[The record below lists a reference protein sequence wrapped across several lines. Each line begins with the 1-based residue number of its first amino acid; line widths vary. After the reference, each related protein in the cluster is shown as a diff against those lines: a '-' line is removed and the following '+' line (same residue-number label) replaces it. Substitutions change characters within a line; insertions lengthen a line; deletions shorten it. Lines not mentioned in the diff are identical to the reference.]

1 MHYQK
6 PLSLV
11 ILVLVA
17 AALACNL
24 PMGGPK
30 PTAAPTDAGF
40 AAPTQPGATAAAV
53 DPAAAAPAAGTP
65 AAGEAPAEQP
75 ASPAPGAVSAPENNK
90 FTLATTDSLAN
101 SGLLTLLVN
110 DFQTRTG
117 YEVKIEAGGA
127 GRAFRLGE
135 KFVADILFV
144 NDPGTEQKYLSEGFA
159 KERLIVMHTDFVLLG
174 PADDPAGVK
183 GSANAVE
190 ALKKIATKQAK
201 FITRGDE
208 SPVSTLETRLW
219 KNAGLTPSGSWYIK
233 SEEGVVGTVKI
244 ASDKQAYVL
253 AARATYLEAKSKNA
267 STLAVVL
274 EGDPALFDVYHVLPG
289 NPDKSPKIND
299 AGAQAFKQ
307 YLLSPEGQ
315 AIIAAFGSDAF
326 GQPVFFGDAG
336 KGDY

>member
-1 MHYQK
+1 MYDRK
-6 PLSLV
+6 PLYLV
-11 ILVLVA
+11 LLVLVA

-24 PMGGPK
+24 PMGEPK
-30 PTAAPTDAGF
+30 TTPAPTDSGF
-40 AAPTQPGATAAAV
+40 AAPTQPGATTAAV
-53 DPAAAAPAAGTP
+53 DPAATP
-65 AAGEAPAEQP
+65 ATGEAPAEQP
-75 ASPAPGAVSAPENNK
+75 TSAAPGAVSQPENTK
-90 FTLATTDSLAN
+90 LTLATTDSLST
-101 SGLLTLLVN
+101 SGLLALLVN

-117 YEVKIEAGGA
+117 YEIKIEAGGA

-135 KFVADILFV
+135 KFVADILLV

-190 ALKKIATKQAK
+190 AFKKIATKQAK
-201 FITRGDE
+201 FVTRGDE
-208 SPVSTLETRLW
+208 SPISVLENRLW
-219 KNAGLTPSGSWYIK
+219 KNAGLTPSGNWYIK

-253 AARATYLEAKSKNA
+253 TARSTYLETKSKNV
-267 STLAVVL
+267 STLQVVL

-315 AIIAAFGSDAF
+315 AIIAAFGSDVY
-326 GQPVFFGDAG
+326 GQPLFFGDAG
-336 KGDY
+336 KSDY